1 MEDKGLVDELALL
14 SEADAIF
21 MPNATETLTR
31 FLKDKDNKPEDA
43 IRALSTGFRGYAEM
57 CNLLATWAE
66 ESGGCTAE
74 EISGL
79 MVKTVANKIK
89 QVFFFLFVRFFF
101 SSSSFVF
108 LFAKVYDPQC
118 TRGVFQTRS
127 RNIPWMNFMVTKPLW
142 RSVLYELAEVHKA
155 DAVLGLALSKIEE
168 LGHQVRKGGDK
179 CSFFL
184 KERGEKKRM
193 SLRRFCLGFV
203 CSIRRWCSR

>member
-101 SSSSFVF
+101 LLLLLFSSLQRFTILNALEGCF
-108 LFAKVYDPQC
+108 R
-118 TRGVFQTRS
+118 RG
-127 RNIPWMNFMVTKPLW
+127 
-142 RSVLYELAEVHKA
+142 AET
-155 DAVLGLALSKIEE
+155 
-168 LGHQVRKGGDK
+168 
-179 CSFFL
+179 F
-184 KERGEKKRM
+184 RG
-193 SLRRFCLGFV
+193 
-203 CSIRRWCSR
+203 